1 MNRFQSI
8 ALCLWCL
15 LPATAYESNA
25 NYHPRPSKRI
35 VVIDAGH
42 GGKDSGSLGKKAQEK
57 NIALNIA
64 LKVGEYLTTHLD
76 NVKVVYTRRDD
87 TFLELHERAQ
97 IANDAKA
104 DIFISIHCNSLLKR
118 NENILGSETYVMGLH
133 TADENLNVAKRENS
147 VILLENNY
155 EKRYEGYNPN
165 SPEAHIMLSMYQNAY
180 LKQSLS
186 LAEKIETQFTARS
199 QRPSRGVKQ
208 AGFMVLK
215 ASAMPSVLVETGFL
229 SNTQDETYLL
239 SEKGQVYTASAIYR
253 ALRQYLEELETG
265 KIASTKSVQP
275 AQNPQNSTVMHTSS
289 VDNSNAAPNS
299 VVYRVQLASSSKP
312 LDVNTNNLRKV
323 QKLQTEFY
331 NGAHKYLVGNFQN
344 LAQAQT
350 ELAFWRKNGFAD
362 AFLITYKGGKRQ

>member
-1 MNRFQSI
+1 MNHFKYI
-8 ALCLWCL
+8 ALLLWLL
-15 LPATAYESNA
+15 LPATAFESSATYAPKPN
-25 NYHPRPSKRI
+25 KRV

-57 NIALNIA
+57 NIALSIA
-64 LKVGEYLTTHLD
+64 LKVGDYLETHLD
-76 NVKVVYTRRDD
+76 NVKVIYTRDSD
-87 TFLELHERAQ
+87 VFLELHERAQ

-133 TADENLNVAKRENS
+133 TAEENLNVAKRENS

-155 EKRYEGYNPN
+155 EKRYDGYNPN
-165 SPEAHIMLSMYQNAY
+165 SPEAHIILSMYQNAY

-186 LAEKIETQFTARS
+186 LAEKIEGQFTARS

-229 SNTQDETYLL
+229 SNTQDENYLL

-253 ALRQYLEELETG
+253 ALREYLEELDMG
-265 KIASTKSVQP
+265 KINLNKTTQFT
-275 AQNPQNSTVMHTSS
+275 QNPANNQVIHIPP
-289 VDNSNAAPNS
+289 VDNSNATPNS
-299 VVYRVQLASSSKP
+299 IVYRLQLASATKP
-312 LDVNTNNLRKV
+312 IDINATNLRKV
-323 QKLQTEFY
+323 QGLQTEFY
-331 NGAHKYLVGNFQN
+331 NGAHKYLVGNYQN
-344 LAQAQT
+344 LTQAQN
-350 ELAFWRKNGFAD
+350 ELAFWRKNGFPD